1 MRISDGSSDVCSS
14 DLAVQVTG
22 SRIPRAQ
29 IEGPSPISVI
39 TAEQIS
45 ASGFTNMP
53 EVMRSMTQN
62 NGATQSPQSISNSDF
77 TPGAQQV
84 DLRGLGPN
92 HTLVLVNGRRLADF
106 PLPMDGGVSATDI
119 SSIPLGMVDRIEVL
133 TGSASAIY
141 GSDAV
146 S

>member
-77 TPGAQQV
+77 TPGAHQV
-84 DLRGLGPN
+84 DLRGMGPN
-92 HTLVLVNGRRLADF
+92 HPLELVNGRRLADC
-106 PLPMDGGVSATDI
+106 PPPMAGGVRAT
-119 SSIPLGMVDRIEVL
+119 SLSRLPLVMENRI
-133 TGSASAIY
+133 
-141 GSDAV
+141 
-146 S
+146 

>member
-1 MRISDGSSDVCSS
+1 MRISDWSSDVCSS
-14 DLAVQVTG
+14 DLEPETTELQAVQVTG

-84 DLRGLGPN
+84 DRKS
-92 HTLVLVNGRRLADF
+92 TRLN
-106 PLPMDGGVSATDI
+106 
-119 SSIPLGMVDRIEVL
+119 SSN
-133 TGSASAIY
+133 
-141 GSDAV
+141 
-146 S
+146 